1 MSLAPTVVLDASAL
15 LAYLQGEPG
24 SDLVATA
31 LTQGTTLSAVNW
43 AEVLSKLSERGK
55 PPQDVAAQLRDL
67 GLLVQAIQIYP
78 VDEELALMIAEL
90 LTATRAMGLSLG
102 DRACLALALKLNL
115 PALTADKIW
124 SSVDVGVSVRLIR

>member
-67 GLLVQAIQIYP
+67 GLLGQAIQIYP